1 MTQAPTHNRLNDEA
15 SLYLRQHADHPIFW
29 QPWGPQALE
38 AARELNRP
46 IFLSIGYSACH
57 WCHVMARESFIDPA
71 VASFLN
77 EHYICIKVDR
87 EEHPDIDQYY
97 QQASLLFSN
106 NGGWP
111 LSAFLLPDTRPFF
124 VGTYFA
130 PKTQGGQSGFLDLT
144 RELKRAFS
152 EETDKVMDNATQ
164 VSEMIKKGSVP
175 AEKVEFQGHFPQ
187 AMAIM
192 GAVDQ
197 FYDQTHG
204 GYGKAPKFPH
214 YPFWEFAL
222 EQMLEGMID
231 KAQGEKIIRS
241 HEAMLMSGLFDQVR
255 GGAHR
260 YATDEA
266 WTIPHFEK
274 MLYDQA
280 GLLRVLARLG
290 LLYPSPLVF
299 DATINTLDY
308 LENEMLADKNY
319 FFAAQ
324 DAESEG
330 VEGLYFTFTKVE
342 FEDAINQHDDSEET
356 LAKNQE
362 KILSWFKI
370 TDNGNFTHK
379 LNILTLD
386 REKRDEIFSRDGIN
400 LLRKVRH
407 ALLQERKNRIP
418 PATDPKGV
426 ASWNFMMVSALVD
439 LIQYTQIDAIR
450 ERASSLFNRV
460 LQGVFEQFIDRDEHS
475 TRLRHTNTREQSL
488 PYAEDFVFFIEMQ
501 LRIYEVTGNPVFKN
515 NVQESLNFMVREF
528 VEGEDL
534 LTRAKL
540 AQEFELYPNQPMSA
554 FDNSFKSPLST
565 FVGLIRRARALF
577 QDPEFASEVKALEEK
592 LTHSVLKNP
601 ISGGEGLR
609 SLIYPDQAYRV
620 VQVPLAWLKND
631 QFVGFLPYFMPRFVM
646 DYKGEMDQTTDQ
658 AWQICSASQCELKGI
673 GIEEFIRTL
682 GPKSPTSDTTAGA

>member
-15 SLYLRQHADHPIFW
+15 SLYLRQHAEHPIFW
-29 QPWGPQALE
+29 QPWGPVALN

-57 WCHVMARESFIDPA
+57 WCHVMARESFIDPT

-77 EHYICIKVDR
+77 DHFICIKVDR
-87 EEHPDIDQYY
+87 EEYPDIDQYY

-130 PKTQGGQSGFLDLT
+130 PKTQGGESGFLDLT
-144 RELKRAFS
+144 RELKRAF
-152 EETDKVMDNATQ
+152 EEEKDKVTDNAHQ
-164 VSEMIKKGSVP
+164 VSEMIHKGAVP
-175 AEKVEFQGHFPQ
+175 PEKVEFQGHFPA

-231 KAQGEKIIRS
+231 KPQGEKIIRS
-241 HEAMLMSGLFDQVR
+241 LEAMLMGGLFDQVR

-260 YATDEA
+260 YATDAA

-308 LENEMLADKNY
+308 LENEMLSEKNY

-342 FEDAINQHDDSEET
+342 FEDAINNHDDSEET
-356 LAKNQE
+356 LASNQE

-370 TDNGNFTHK
+370 TENGNFTHK
-379 LNILTLD
+379 LNILTLNL
-386 REKRDEIFSRDGIN
+386 EKRDEIFSRDGIN

-439 LIQYTQIDAIR
+439 LIQYTQIEAIR

-460 LQGVFEQFIDRDEHS
+460 LQGVFEQFIDRDDQS

-501 LRIYEVTGNPVFKN
+501 MRIYEVTGNPIFKN
-515 NVQESLNFMVREF
+515 NVRESLNFMIREF
-528 VEGEDL
+528 VEGSDL

-540 AQEFELYPNQPMSA
+540 SQEFELYPNQAMSA
-554 FDNSFKSPLST
+554 FDNSFRSPLST
-565 FVGLIRRARALF
+565 FVGLVRRARALF
-577 QDPEFASEVKALEEK
+577 QDPEFASEVKPLEEK
-592 LTHSVLKNP
+592 LTHTVLKNP

-609 SLIYPDQAYRV
+609 ALIYPDQAYRV
-620 VQVPLAWLKND
+620 VQVPLSWLKND
-631 QFVGFLPYFMPRFVM
+631 KFVGFLPYFMPRFVI
-646 DYKGEMDQTTDQ
+646 DYVGEMDQVSDQ
-658 AWQICSASQCELKGI
+658 SWQICSAEQCELKGD
-673 GIEEFIRTL
+673 GIEEFIKTL
-682 GPKSPTSDTTAGA
+682 GPKSPPTDTTAGA